1 MTTKDLEKR
10 ILLLENANKEMKKKI
25 IAFISD
31 PISKTE
37 DIKNLE
43 DENQSLWDMLD
54 EIKASDVERHSQRL
68 QNTIDKKLAELKLM
82 QRTFAEA

>member
-31 PISKTE
+31 AISKTE

>member
-31 PISKTE
+31 AISKTE

-43 DENQSLWDMLD
+43 DENQSLCDMLD

>member
-31 PISKTE
+31 AISKTE

-82 QRTFAEA
+82 QRTYAEA